1 MPDGDEK
8 SLEELFRAAL
18 REARADAD
26 SDLLVGALLSS
37 AVDTP
42 SLQLVA
48 EEELA
53 PDAAELE
60 LHLDGGDVRDHA
72 TNAKSFGVFVT
83 SMADASKEYAKSM
96 LRLGAMSAPLRI
108 APGPGSVRATFIA
121 PMPHERADERHTPLT
136 AGVTDDRVWTES
148 DVYSDSLWAIANVFS
163 NAEPE
168 PDSAAL
174 DGIIQSIP
182 FRARTQL
189 RKVAEQVAARDWQI
203 TGRFQKQGLGSHG
216 VSLTSRGAK
225 HLAEQLAV
233 QDVHRTQW
241 NTSGAITGHRWDKG
255 LMFFAADDRARTFA
269 ASFESS
275 DLEQRVAQLAT
286 VEDRRVEARFT
297 IYTAIG
303 RGVDEGRRSY
313 VLEAI
318 YPTVA
323 DAELDLPIA
332 DRPV

>member
-1 MPDGDEK
+1 MPSNDQK

-18 REARADAD
+18 REARNDAD
-26 SDLLVGALLSS
+26 SDILVSALLSS
-37 AVDTP
+37 AVVSPT
-42 SLQLVA
+42 LQLVA

-53 PDAAELE
+53 PEAAELE
-60 LHLDGGDVRDHA
+60 LHLNEGDVREHA
-72 TNAKSFGVFVT
+72 TNAKSFGVFI
-83 SMADASKEYAKSM
+83 SAMADASKEYVKST

-121 PMPHERADERHTPLT
+121 PTPHERADGRHTPLT
-136 AGVTDDRVWTES
+136 AEPTEDRVWTER
-148 DVYSDSLWAIANVFS
+148 DVYSDSLWAIATVFS
-163 NAEPE
+163 NAEPD
-168 PDSAAL
+168 PDNAAL

-203 TGRFQKQGLGSHG
+203 TGEFRKQGLRTHG

-233 QDVHRTQW
+233 QDVQRTQW

-255 LMFFAADDRARTFA
+255 LMFFSADDRTRTFA

-275 DLEQRVAQLAT
+275 DLERRVAQLAT

-297 IYTAIG
+297 IYTAVG
-303 RGVDEGRRSY
+303 RGADEGRRSY

-318 YPTVA
+318 YPSVA
-323 DAELDLPIA
+323 DTELDLFS
-332 DRPV
+332 DS

>member
-1 MPDGDEK
+1 MPSSDEK
-8 SLEELFRAAL
+8 SLEDLFRAAL
-18 REARADAD
+18 REALDDPDRDLLLAALLASADA
-26 SDLLVGALLSS
+26 SP
-37 AVDTP
+37 T
-42 SLQLVA
+42 LQLVA

-60 LHLDGGDVRDHA
+60 LHLNEGDVQEHA
-72 TNAKSFGVFVT
+72 TNAKSFGVFV
-83 SMADASKEYAKSM
+83 SAMADASKEYVKSV
-96 LRLGAMSAPLRI
+96 LRLGAMSAPLRV

-121 PMPHERADERHTPLT
+121 PTPHERSDARHTPLS
-136 AGVTDDRVWTES
+136 GDSNQDRVWTES
-148 DVYSDSLWAIANVFS
+148 DVYSDSLWAIATVFS
-163 NAEPE
+163 NAEPD
-168 PDSAAL
+168 PDNVAL

-189 RKVAEQVAARDWQI
+189 RKVAEQVAARDWQV
-203 TGRFQKQGLGSHG
+203 TGEFRKQGLRTHG
-216 VSLTSRGAK
+216 VSLSSRGAK

-255 LMFFAADDRARTFA
+255 LMFFAADDRTRTFA

-286 VEDRRVEARFT
+286 VEDRRVEARFI
-297 IYTAIG
+297 IYTAVG
-303 RGVDEGRRSY
+303 RGADEGRRSY

-318 YPTVA
+318 YPVA
-323 DAELDLPIA
+323 ADTELDLPSET
-332 DRPV
+332 